1 MVPSRTYIKFKET
14 HSQEDLETLNSYIQ
28 RLQEISDILNREV
41 DLDNE
46 TERKLWDE
54 DEELTGKILRLLFG
68 DTFFT
73 FINEY
78 SLDEY
83 DSYDN
88 TVEDLIEDLYT
99 HWESNE
105 A

>member
-1 MVPSRTYIKFKET
+1 MVPSRTYLKFKET
-14 HSQEDLETLNSYIQ
+14 HSQKDLETLNSYIQ
-28 RLQEISDILNREV
+28 RLREISDILNSEV
-41 DLDNE
+41 DLGNE

-54 DEELTGKILRLLFG
+54 DEELTGKTLRLLFG

-99 HWESNE
+99 HWEFNE